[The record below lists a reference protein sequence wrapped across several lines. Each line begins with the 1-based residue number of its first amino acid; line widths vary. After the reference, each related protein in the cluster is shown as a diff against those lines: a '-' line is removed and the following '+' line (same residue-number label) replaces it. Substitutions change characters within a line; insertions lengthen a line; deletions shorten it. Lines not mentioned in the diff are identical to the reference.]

1 MVVQEAKAAKT
12 AEMAVAV
19 VNQEGAVDVKEEAAD
34 QEEAEVAQ
42 AALTCPHKQKSRPTL
57 ATQDESRRRSRR
69 LRMN

>member
-19 VNQEGAVDVKEEAAD
+19 VNQEGVVDVKEEAAD

-42 AALTCPHKQKSRPTL
+42 AALTCPHKQADQHLRQK
-57 ATQDESRRRSRR
+57 DESRRRSRR

>member
-19 VNQEGAVDVKEEAAD
+19 VNQEGVVDVKEEAAD

-42 AALTCPHKQKSRPTL
+42 AALTLPAQTKKPTNTCDTKTNL
-57 ATQDESRRRSRR
+57 VADLGDSE
-69 LRMN
+69 